1 MKELVI
7 KGSQEFMGKEIPVI
21 EGGFGE
27 GQKVVLAKTIAEI
40 HGVELKEINKLINN
54 NIDEFEFDID
64 ILDLS
69 LEVINNQ
76 SVKNLLLS
84 AGYTNR
90 GITATLN
97 QEGKFYLLSEQ
108 GYHAL
113 VSIMKT
119 PKAKEIRKQLR
130 REYFAMRE
138 IINSTEQLKASLLLR
153 AVESNGA
160 ESVIAIRDYTNLRIE
175 EETKPLLDE
184 LEKLSPLADKYN
196 IFLDT
201 EGLTDVNTL
210 SKNLAIKGL
219 GRNNFYK
226 YLREKQ
232 MLMKDNQPYQ
242 IQVDKNYF
250 VVKPAGAFQIGEDTI
265 QNYKTYITTKGVNKI
280 IDMLIEDQY
289 LAS

>member
-1 MKELVI
+1 MKKLII
-7 KGSQEFMGKEIPVI
+7 KGLQEVLGKEISII
-21 EGGFGE
+21 EGGFGD
-27 GQKVVLAKTIAEI
+27 GKRCITDKNIAEI
-40 HGVELKEINKLINN
+40 HDMKAIHVREAINKNIKRFKE
-54 NIDEFEFDID
+54 NIDFIDLKDIENFD
-64 ILDLS
+64 
-69 LEVINNQ
+69 N
-76 SVKNLLLS
+76 NLLVS
-84 AGYTNR
+84 
-90 GITATLN
+90 LN
-97 QEGKFYLLSEQ
+97 YSKMQISKAEHIYLLSER
-108 GYHAL
+108 GYSKLIKIFDTDLAWEVHDIL
-113 VSIMKT
+113 MDN
-119 PKAKEIRKQLR
+119 
-130 REYFAMRE
+130 YFAMRE
-138 IINSTEQLKASLLLR
+138 IINSNEQLKANLLLR
-153 AVESNGA
+153 AVESTGA
-160 ESVIAIRDYTNLRIE
+160 ESVIAIRDYTNIRIE
-175 EETKPLLDE
+175 EETKPLIEE

-242 IQVDKNYF
+242 VQVDRKYF
-250 VVKPAGAFQIGEDTI
+250 VVKPTGAFQIGEDTI

>member
-1 MKELVI
+1 MKKLII
-7 KGSQEFMGKEIPVI
+7 KGLQEVLGKEIPII
-21 EGGFGE
+21 EGGFGD
-27 GQKVVLAKTIAEI
+27 GKRCITDKNIAEI
-40 HGVELKEINKLINN
+40 HDMKAIHVREAVNKNIKRFKE
-54 NIDEFEFDID
+54 NIDFIDLKDIENFD
-64 ILDLS
+64 
-69 LEVINNQ
+69 N
-76 SVKNLLLS
+76 NLLVS
-84 AGYTNR
+84 
-90 GITATLN
+90 LN
-97 QEGKFYLLSEQ
+97 YSKMQISKAEHIYLLSER
-108 GYHAL
+108 GYSKLIKIFDTDLAWELHDIL
-113 VSIMKT
+113 MDN
-119 PKAKEIRKQLR
+119 
-130 REYFAMRE
+130 YFAMRE
-138 IINSTEQLKASLLLR
+138 VINSNEQLKANLLLR
-153 AVESNGA
+153 AVESTGA
-160 ESVIAIRDYTNLRIE
+160 ESVIAIRDYTNIRIE
-175 EETKPLLDE
+175 EETKPLIEE

-242 IQVDKNYF
+242 VQVDRKYF

>member
-1 MKELVI
+1 MNELTV
-7 KGSQEFMGKEIPVI
+7 KGTQKFIGKEIPVV
-21 EGGFGE
+21 EGGFSE
-27 GQKVVLAKTIAEI
+27 GQKVMLAKTIAEI
-40 HGVELKEINKLINN
+40 HEVQLKEINRLINN
-54 NIDEFEFDID
+54 NLDEFDFGID
-64 ILDLS
+64 ILDLKNGDCKAP
-69 LEVINNQ
+69 LENLGFSNRDI
-76 SVKNLLLS
+76 SISKN
-84 AGYTNR
+84 
-90 GITATLN
+90 I
-97 QEGKFYLLSEQ
+97 YLLSEQ

-113 VSIMKT
+113 VSLMRT
-119 PKAKEIRKQLR
+119 EKAKEIRKQLR
-130 REYFAMRE
+130 RKYFAMRE
-138 IINSTEQLKASLLLR
+138 VINSNEQLKASLLLK
-153 AVESNGA
+153 AVESVGA
-160 ESVIAIRDYTNLRIE
+160 ESVIAIRDYTNIRIE
-175 EETKPLLDE
+175 EETKPLIEE

-242 IQVDKNYF
+242 VQVDRKYF

>member
-1 MKELVI
+1 MKKLII
-7 KGSQEFMGKEIPVI
+7 KGLQEVLGKEIPII
-21 EGGFGE
+21 EGGFGD
-27 GQKVVLAKTIAEI
+27 GKRCITDKNIAEI
-40 HGVELKEINKLINN
+40 HDMKAIHVREAVNKNLKRFKE
-54 NIDEFEFDID
+54 NIDFIDLKDIENFD
-64 ILDLS
+64 
-69 LEVINNQ
+69 N
-76 SVKNLLLS
+76 NLLVS
-84 AGYTNR
+84 
-90 GITATLN
+90 LN
-97 QEGKFYLLSEQ
+97 YSKMQISKAEHIYLLSER
-108 GYHAL
+108 GYSKLIKIFDTDLAWEVHDIL
-113 VSIMKT
+113 MDN
-119 PKAKEIRKQLR
+119 
-130 REYFAMRE
+130 YFAMRE
-138 IINSTEQLKASLLLR
+138 IINSNEQLKASLLLR

-226 YLREKQ
+226 YLRGKQ

-289 LAS
+289 LVS

>member
-1 MKELVI
+1 MKVI
-7 KGSQEFMGKEIPVI
+7 HVRE
-21 EGGFGE
+21 
-27 GQKVVLAKTIAEI
+27 A
-40 HGVELKEINKLINN
+40 INKNIKRFKE
-54 NIDEFEFDID
+54 NIDFIDLKDIENFD
-64 ILDLS
+64 
-69 LEVINNQ
+69 N
-76 SVKNLLLS
+76 NLLVS
-84 AGYTNR
+84 
-90 GITATLN
+90 LN
-97 QEGKFYLLSEQ
+97 YSKMQISKAEHIYLLSER
-108 GYHAL
+108 GYSKLIKIFDTDLAW
-113 VSIMKT
+113 
-119 PKAKEIRKQLR
+119 EIHDILMDN
-130 REYFAMRE
+130 YFAMRE
-138 IINSTEQLKASLLLR
+138 IINSNEQLKASLLLR

>member
-1 MKELVI
+1 MKELII
-7 KGSQEFMGKEIPVI
+7 KGLQEVLGKEIPVI
-21 EGGFGE
+21 EGGFRE
-27 GQKVVLAKTIAEI
+27 GKRCITDKNIAQI
-40 HGVELKEINKLINN
+40 HDMKAIHVREAINKNIKRFKE
-54 NIDEFEFDID
+54 NIDFIDLKDIENFD
-64 ILDLS
+64 
-69 LEVINNQ
+69 N
-76 SVKNLLLS
+76 NLLVSLDYS
-84 AGYTNR
+84 KMQISKAEH
-90 GITATLN
+90 I
-97 QEGKFYLLSEQ
+97 YLLSER
-108 GYHAL
+108 GYSKLIKIFDTDLAWEVHDIL
-113 VSIMKT
+113 MDN
-119 PKAKEIRKQLR
+119 
-130 REYFAMRE
+130 YFAMRE
-138 IINSTEQLKASLLLR
+138 IINSNEQLKASLLLR

-160 ESVIAIRDYTNLRIE
+160 KSVIAIRDYTNLRIE

-226 YLREKQ
+226 YLRGKQ

>member
-1 MKELVI
+1 MKKLII
-7 KGSQEFMGKEIPVI
+7 KGLQEVLGKEISII
-21 EGGFGE
+21 EGGFGD
-27 GQKVVLAKTIAEI
+27 GKRCITDKNIAEI
-40 HGVELKEINKLINN
+40 HDMKAIHVREAINKNIKRFKE
-54 NIDEFEFDID
+54 NIDFIDLKDIENFD
-64 ILDLS
+64 
-69 LEVINNQ
+69 N
-76 SVKNLLLS
+76 NLLVS
-84 AGYTNR
+84 
-90 GITATLN
+90 LN
-97 QEGKFYLLSEQ
+97 YSKMQISKAEHIYLLSER
-108 GYHAL
+108 GYSKLIKIFDTDLAWEVHDIL
-113 VSIMKT
+113 MDN
-119 PKAKEIRKQLR
+119 
-130 REYFAMRE
+130 YFAMRE
-138 IINSTEQLKASLLLR
+138 IINSNEQLKANLLLR
-153 AVESNGA
+153 AVESTGA
-160 ESVIAIRDYTNLRIE
+160 ESVIAIRDYTNIRIE
-175 EETKPLLDE
+175 EETKPLIEE

-242 IQVDKNYF
+242 VQVDRKYF

>member
-1 MKELVI
+1 MKELIV
-7 KGSQEFMGKEIPVI
+7 KGTQEFMEKEIPVV
-21 EGGFGE
+21 EGGFSE
-27 GQKVVLAKTIAEI
+27 GQKVMLAKTIAEI
-40 HGVELKEINKLINN
+40 HDVKVDKVNELINN
-54 NIDEFEFDID
+54 HLDEFEFAVD
-64 ILDLS
+64 IL
-69 LEVINNQ
+69 
-76 SVKNLLLS
+76 NLKGDENFETL
-84 AGYTNR
+84 AKGNGIYTQN
-90 GITATLN
+90 ALN
-97 QEGKFYLLSEQ
+97 KAKYIYLLSEQ
-108 GYHAL
+108 GYMLL
-113 VSIMKT
+113 VGFMKT
-119 PKAKEIRKQLR
+119 EKAKEIRKQLR
-130 REYFAMRE
+130 RKYFAMRE
-138 IINSTEQLKASLLLR
+138 VINSNEQLKASLLLK
-153 AVESNGA
+153 AVESVGA
-160 ESVIAIRDYTNLRIE
+160 ESVIAIRDYTNIRIE
-175 EETKPLLDE
+175 EETKPLIEE

-289 LAS
+289 LVS

>member
-1 MKELVI
+1 MKKLII
-7 KGSQEFMGKEIPVI
+7 KGLQEVLGKEIPII
-21 EGGFGE
+21 EGGFGD
-27 GQKVVLAKTIAEI
+27 GKRCITDKNIAEI
-40 HGVELKEINKLINN
+40 HDMKAIHVREAINKNIKRFKE
-54 NIDEFEFDID
+54 NIDFIDLKDIENFD
-64 ILDLS
+64 
-69 LEVINNQ
+69 N
-76 SVKNLLLS
+76 NLLVSLDYS
-84 AGYTNR
+84 KMQISKAEH
-90 GITATLN
+90 I
-97 QEGKFYLLSEQ
+97 YLLSER
-108 GYHAL
+108 GYSKLIKIFDTDLAWEVHDIL
-113 VSIMKT
+113 MDN
-119 PKAKEIRKQLR
+119 
-130 REYFAMRE
+130 YFAMRE
-138 IINSTEQLKASLLLR
+138 VINSNEQLKANLLLR
-153 AVESNGA
+153 AVESTGA
-160 ESVIAIRDYTNLRIE
+160 ESVIAIRDYTNIRIE
-175 EETKPLLDE
+175 EETKPLIDE

-242 IQVDKNYF
+242 VQVDRNYF

>member
-1 MKELVI
+1 MKELIV
-7 KGSQEFMGKEIPVI
+7 KGTQEFMGKEIPVV
-21 EGGFGE
+21 EGGFSE
-27 GQKVVLAKTIAEI
+27 GQKVMLAKTIAEI
-40 HGVELKEINKLINN
+40 HDVKVDKVNELINN
-54 NIDEFEFDID
+54 HLDEFEFGVD
-64 ILDLS
+64 IL
-69 LEVINNQ
+69 
-76 SVKNLLLS
+76 NLKGDENFETL
-84 AGYTNR
+84 AKGNGIYTQN
-90 GITATLN
+90 ALN
-97 QEGKFYLLSEQ
+97 KAKYIYLLSEQ
-108 GYHAL
+108 GYMLL
-113 VSIMKT
+113 VGFMKT
-119 PKAKEIRKQLR
+119 EKAKEIRKQLR
-130 REYFAMRE
+130 RKYFAMRE
-138 IINSTEQLKASLLLR
+138 VINSNEQLKASLLLR

-160 ESVIAIRDYTNLRIE
+160 ESVIAIRDYTNIRIE
-175 EETKPLLDE
+175 EETKPLIEE

-226 YLREKQ
+226 YLRGKQ

>member
-1 MKELVI
+1 MKELII
-7 KGSQEFMGKEIPVI
+7 KGLQEVLGKEIPII
-21 EGGFGE
+21 EGGFKE
-27 GQKVVLAKTIAEI
+27 GKRCITDKNIAEI
-40 HGVELKEINKLINN
+40 HDMKAIHVREAINKNIKRFKE
-54 NIDEFEFDID
+54 NIDFIDLKDIENFD
-64 ILDLS
+64 
-69 LEVINNQ
+69 N
-76 SVKNLLLS
+76 NLLVS
-84 AGYTNR
+84 
-90 GITATLN
+90 LN
-97 QEGKFYLLSEQ
+97 YSKMQISKAEHIYLLSER
-108 GYHAL
+108 GYSKLIKIFDTDLAWEVHDIL
-113 VSIMKT
+113 MDN
-119 PKAKEIRKQLR
+119 
-130 REYFAMRE
+130 YFAMRE
-138 IINSTEQLKASLLLR
+138 IINSNEQLKANLLLK

-226 YLREKQ
+226 YLKGKQ